1 MPKRSKLEIYFD
13 VLRVIGKGVSKPTRI
28 MYGANLSWRSLEQV
42 FAKLI
47 AQGFIEVEEQKT
59 AKRYG
64 LTPKGQ
70 RALQYY
76 YRALEDLVTPEQII
90 RMA

>member
-13 VLRVIGKGVSKPTRI
+13 VLRVIRKGVTKPTRI

-47 AQGFIEVEEQKT
+47 AQGFIEVKAHKT
-59 AKRYG
+59 AKRY
-64 LTPKGQ
+64 TITQKGQ

-76 YRALEDLVTPEQII
+76 YRALEDFVTPEQIT
-90 RMA
+90 RWT